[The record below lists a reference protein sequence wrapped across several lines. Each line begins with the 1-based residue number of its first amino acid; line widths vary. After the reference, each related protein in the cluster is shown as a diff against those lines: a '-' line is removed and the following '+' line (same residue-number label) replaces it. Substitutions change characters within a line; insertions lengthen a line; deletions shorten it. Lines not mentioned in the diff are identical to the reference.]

1 MLLSPLEFVIY
12 SRFSG
17 KNYIYPPIQ
26 QLKKT

>member
-17 KNYIYPPIQ
+17 KNYIYPPAQSHIN
-26 QLKKT
+26 T